1 MNVTTVNLPDRDGQN
16 IIKDLFNGAWCRGAR
31 IGGTGMP
38 PLSLLYAATAARAAG
53 INGRFVDAVREGLA
67 GEALVHR
74 LRGTDVLLA
83 HTSNY
88 TLAHDEALLR
98 MLRLSLGCRVALFG
112 NLEAPT
118 ANRLVDAGVADWVCR
133 QDPEEAFAELAQA
146 LAASGRPA
154 GPIAALHAA
163 GVATPPPHPPG
174 PLDDKPVPDRTPIRS
189 FCYRNP
195 LSVTRDWTTALTSR
209 GCPFACGFCNTP
221 GYYGRTYRRH
231 SSAYVVEELRYL
243 RALGYAEVF
252 FRDDLFFAGKVGE
265 LCEAMI
271 RADLRL
277 VWSCNHRVDTLDE
290 PTLRL
295 MHRAGCHTI
304 KFGVESGDDTVLA
317 SLGKPVHVR
326 AEQAFEQCRR
336 IGIRTHAHLMIGLPG
351 ETRTQMEQTVR
362 LLHRLSPYSFTMG
375 MFTPHPG
382 SAFHN
387 RLSADGFTVG
397 GDWKDRVRGNPSAVS
412 DDELDALLRR
422 TYLSFYLAPRRV
434 FRYARDVRKWAQFA
448 SAGLRMA
455 RGFLAGG
462 RR

>member
-1 MNVTTVNLPDRDGQN
+1 MNITTVNLPDRDGQN

-31 IGGTGMP
+31 IGGAAMP
-38 PLSLLYAATAARAAG
+38 PLSLLYASTAARATG
-53 INGRFVDAVREGLA
+53 INGRFVDAALEGLV
-67 GEALVHR
+67 GDALAHR
-74 LRGTDVLLA
+74 LAGTDVLLA

-88 TLAHDEALLR
+88 TLANDEATLVTLR
-98 MLRLSLGCRVALFG
+98 RALGCRVALFG

-118 ANRLVDAGVADWVCR
+118 ANRLVDEGVADWVCR
-133 QDPEEAFAELAQA
+133 QDPEEAFAELAQV
-146 LAASGRPA
+146 LATGVKPH
-154 GPIAALHAA
+154 GPIAALHLA
-163 GVATPPPHPPG
+163 GVTAPPLRPLG
-174 PLDDKPVPDRTPIRS
+174 PLDDKPVPDRAPIRS
-189 FCYRNP
+189 HRYRNP
-195 LSVTRDWTTALTSR
+195 LSVTSDWTTALTSR
-209 GCPFACGFCNTP
+209 GCQFACGFCNTP

-231 SSAYVVEELRYL
+231 SPAYVVDELRYL
-243 RALGYAEVF
+243 RTLGYAEVF
-252 FRDDLFFAGKVGE
+252 FRDDLFFAGKVDE

-277 VWSCNHRVDTLDE
+277 AWSCNHRVDTLDE

-295 MHRAGCHTI
+295 MRRAGCHTI

-317 SLGKPVHVR
+317 GLGKPVHAQ
-326 AEQAFEQCRR
+326 AEWTFAQCRQ

-351 ETRTQMEQTVR
+351 ETRAQMEQTVR

-382 SAFHN
+382 SAFHD
-387 RLSADGFTVG
+387 RLVAEGRTVG

-448 SAGLRMA
+448 SVGLQMV
-455 RGFLAGG
+455 RGFLVGG